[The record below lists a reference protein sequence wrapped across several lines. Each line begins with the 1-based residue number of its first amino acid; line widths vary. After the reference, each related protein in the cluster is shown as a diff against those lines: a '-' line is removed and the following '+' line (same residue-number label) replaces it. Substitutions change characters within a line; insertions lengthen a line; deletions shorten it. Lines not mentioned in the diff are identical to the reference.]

1 MLYLSATHDPCR
13 YIKYYQYITQ
23 TANAI
28 PMIKLRISHMQ
39 THSANLLDMVSSR
52 PDMDNF

>member
-1 MLYLSATHDPCR
+1 MLYLSATPDPCR
-13 YIKYYQYITQ
+13 YIKYQYITQ

-39 THSANLLDMVSSR
+39 TNSANLLDMVSSR
-52 PDMDNF
+52 PDVDNF